1 MSTAAREELTQL
13 PPRWVMHEILT
24 QANQRTPHA
33 SSGHAHLGSTE
44 VTACQVSSPAW
55 WVYVWTFP
63 TFSDLDTFTVHSQLQ
78 LANRSKASITNST
91 PTSTAMASSWE
102 LHKDTL
108 RTLYVNRDETL
119 KSIMAHMR
127 DVLGFTKKYGIHPKL
142 RSLTSQLTLLQQRPV
157 RAAVQEMGLQQ
168 E

>member
-1 MSTAAREELTQL
+1 
-13 PPRWVMHEILT
+13 
-24 QANQRTPHA
+24 
-33 SSGHAHLGSTE
+33 
-44 VTACQVSSPAW
+44 
-55 WVYVWTFP
+55 
-63 TFSDLDTFTVHSQLQ
+63 
-78 LANRSKASITNST
+78 
-91 PTSTAMASSWE
+91 MASSWE

>member
-1 MSTAAREELTQL
+1 MHPQASHWLI
-13 PPRWVMHEILT
+13 PKSCPRLLCHE
-24 QANQRTPHA
+24 
-33 SSGHAHLGSTE
+33 HLGSRE
-44 VTACQVSSPAW
+44 VTACHVSSPAW

-78 LANRSKASITNST
+78 LATRSKASITNSI

-108 RTLYVNRDETL
+108 RTLYVDRDETL

-127 DVLGFTKKYGIHPKL
+127 DVLGFTKRYGIHPVL
-142 RSLTSQLTLLQQRPV
+142 RSLIKAANLATAKASTNDNSRNGASARIVQQ
-157 RAAVQEMGLQQ
+157 
-168 E
+168 